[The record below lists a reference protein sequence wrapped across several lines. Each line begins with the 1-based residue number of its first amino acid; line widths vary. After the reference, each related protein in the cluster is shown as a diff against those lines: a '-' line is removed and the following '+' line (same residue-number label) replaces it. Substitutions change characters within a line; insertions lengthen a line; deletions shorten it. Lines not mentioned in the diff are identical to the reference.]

1 MRNRNDD
8 LMQQA
13 GTLIPHDTVIPPLY
27 ATENETDPVAH
38 VKFFTPDGSWSWY
51 VLEYDPVSRE
61 CFGYVDG
68 FEGELGYF
76 SLEELESVRGGL
88 GLCIERDIAF
98 TGMRLSEIRKL
109 HHDR

>member
-1 MRNRNDD
+1 MGLLTDED
-8 LMQQA
+8 IKK
-13 GTLIPHDTVIPPLY
+13 IPSLY

-51 VLEYDPVSRE
+51 VFEYDPVTRE

-76 SLEELESVRGGL
+76 SIEELESVRGGL
-88 GLCIERDIAF
+88 GLSIERDSSF
-98 TGMRLSEIRKL
+98 SPMRLSEIRKL
-109 HHDR
+109 CDDR